1 MAAGDRRGCSKPAR
15 GVVWSGALSDE
26 RNKSSREETDE
37 KRIEGKRR
45 RSKRYP
51 IIDGMR
57 VIFGG
62 FRSPTTLE
70 TQLRRAFVFVHSKC
84 SCVR

>member
-15 GVVWSGALSDE
+15 GVVWSGAGSNE
-26 RNKSSREETDE
+26 RRGFSRSSWEETDE

-51 IIDGMR
+51 
-57 VIFGG
+57 
-62 FRSPTTLE
+62 
-70 TQLRRAFVFVHSKC
+70 
-84 SCVR
+84 